1 MSLWAAV
8 ESEHQNRADFLLLI
22 LVVFQLKKNGS
33 SAKLMGDSVVQP
45 TAAKYMKRL
54 LSPTS
59 HDREPLPAKQVH
71 HSASLTVSATL
82 KDVWCGGILLRCLVR
97 QPAGLVQIGWFCIS
111 DCEHCCVEPPV
122 KAALVRP
129 SCRDRDR
136 TQPCTIAGATG

>member
-59 HDREPLPAKQVH
+59 HDREPLPAKQVQ
-71 HSASLTVSATL
+71 HSAPLTVSAL
-82 KDVWCGGILLRCLVR
+82 KNVSKTNLVWRDFIALFGQAAGRTGSNWLV
-97 QPAGLVQIGWFCIS
+97 L
-111 DCEHCCVEPPV
+111 H
-122 KAALVRP
+122 L
-129 SCRDRDR
+129 
-136 TQPCTIAGATG
+136 